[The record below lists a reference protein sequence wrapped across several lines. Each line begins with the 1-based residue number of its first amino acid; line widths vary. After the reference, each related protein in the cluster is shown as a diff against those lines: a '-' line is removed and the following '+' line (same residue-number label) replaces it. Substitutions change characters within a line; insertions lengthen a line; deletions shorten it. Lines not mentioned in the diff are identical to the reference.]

1 MMFSPDLILGGIS
14 LAFSVKAVTL
24 VFIGTLLGV
33 IIGAIPGL
41 GPLMGIILLLPV
53 VISLTPVEGVGLL
66 MAIFVGG
73 SCGGAISAILL
84 GIPGTPLAAATLL
97 DGYPMAKKGRHS
109 EAVGLAFTS
118 SALGGLIAGIFLIF
132 FTPMIAQFA
141 NKFAPPEYAALAIL
155 GLVSIAVVAKERTL
169 KGIIAGLLGL
179 LLATIGTDDLTD
191 GTRFTFDTFHLLG
204 GFHIVSICFGL
215 FAISEV
221 AIQLAQR
228 GQKTK
233 IDLKIKKIQISSL
246 FIIFRHIPNL
256 VRSSI
261 VGAFIGAL
269 PGTGGVTSAFTAYS
283 ISKGRAKPEEKYGD
297 GAPGGV
303 VATESANNATCGGVM
318 IPTLSLGIPGDA
330 SSAIL
335 MSVLLILGYF
345 PGPELFKNSPEVVG
359 GIFYVYILANIFLL
373 GIGVFMAPVFASIL
387 KVREGRLFPIVLLS
401 CAIGTFAVQ
410 YSVFDLWAML
420 GFGVLGTL
428 MRAAKY
434 PLAPVVIGVVLG
446 PIAELNIRKSLL
458 LSDNGFW
465 IFLQRPISL
474 TIIVLAVIVLVWLSY
489 EKYKKSTIVESGHA
503 N

>member
-1 MMFSPDLILGGIS
+1 MFNPDLLYGGIA
-14 LAFSVKAVTL
+14 LALSFKSVLL
-24 VFIGTLLGV
+24 VLIGTVLGV

-97 DGYPMAKKGRHS
+97 DGHPMAKKGKHS
-109 EAVGLAFTS
+109 EAIGLAFTS
-118 SALGGLIAGIFLIF
+118 SALGGLIAGVFLIF
-132 FTPMIAQFA
+132 FTPMIAHFA

-155 GLVSIAVVAKERTL
+155 GLVSIAVVSKESTL
-169 KGIIAGLLGL
+169 KGIVAGLLGL

-191 GTRFTFDTFHLLG
+191 GTRFTFDSFHLLG

-221 AIQLAQR
+221 AIQLASTAARVRLDFKFNNVQF
-228 GQKTK
+228 KSLVTITK
-233 IDLKIKKIQISSL
+233 HL
-246 FIIFRHIPNL
+246 PNL
-256 VRSSI
+256 IRSSI

-283 ISKGRAKPEEKYGD
+283 ISKGRAKPNEKYGE
-297 GAPGGV
+297 GEPGGI

-335 MSVLLILGYF
+335 MSVLLILGFF
-345 PGPELFKNSPEVVG
+345 PGPQLFNSSPEIVS
-359 GIFYVYILANIFLL
+359 GIFYVYILSNIFLL
-373 GIGVFMAPVFASIL
+373 AVGIFLAPLFASIL
-387 KVREGRLFPIVLLS
+387 RLREARLFPIVLLS
-401 CAIGTFAVQ
+401 CAVGTFAVQ

-428 MRAAKY
+428 MRAANF

-458 LSDNGFW
+458 LSDTGFF
-465 IFLQRPISL
+465 IFIQRPISL
-474 TIIVLAVIVLVWLSY
+474 CIIVIAVLILGWLTLD
-489 EKYKKSTIVESGHA
+489 KHRKAKQ
-503 N
+503 

>member
-1 MMFSPDLILGGIS
+1 MFNPDLLFGGLALAMS
-14 LAFSVKAVTL
+14 LKALLL
-24 VFIGTLLGV
+24 VLVGTLLGV
-33 IIGAIPGL
+33 FIGVIPGL

-53 VISLTPVEGVGLL
+53 VITLTPVEGVGLL

-97 DGYPMAKKGRHS
+97 DGYPMAKKGKHS
-109 EAVGLAFTS
+109 EAVGLAFTA

-132 FTPMIAQFA
+132 FTPIIAYFA
-141 NKFAPPEYAALAIL
+141 NKFAPPEYSSLAIL
-155 GLVSIAVVAKERTL
+155 GLVSIAVVSKESTL
-169 KGIIAGLLGL
+169 KGIIAGLFGL
-179 LLATIGTDDLTD
+179 LLATIGTDELTD

-221 AIQLAQR
+221 AIQLASR
-228 GQKTK
+228 GKK
-233 IDLKIKKIQISSL
+233 VKLDLKLNKVQLKSFL
-246 FIIFRHIPNL
+246 IIIRHIPNL
-256 VRSSI
+256 IRSSI

-283 ISKGRAKPEEKYGD
+283 ISKGRAKPNEKYGE
-297 GAPGGV
+297 GAAGGV

-335 MSVLLILGYF
+335 MSVLLILGFF
-345 PGPELFKNSPEVVG
+345 PGPQLFNSSPEIVS
-359 GIFYVYILANIFLL
+359 GIFYVYILSNIFLL
-373 GIGVFMAPVFASIL
+373 VIGIFLAPLFTSIL
-387 KVREGRLFPIVLLS
+387 SIREGRLFPIVLLS
-401 CAIGTFAVQ
+401 CVIGTFAVQ

-420 GFGVLGTL
+420 GFGLIGTI
-428 MRAAKY
+428 MRVANY

-446 PIAELNIRKSLL
+446 PIAEINIRKSLL
-458 LSDNGFW
+458 LSDNGFL
-465 IFLQRPISL
+465 IFIERPISFF
-474 TIIVLAVIVLVWLSY
+474 IIVIAIFVLGWLSID
-489 EKYKKSTIVESGHA
+489 KYKKSRS
-503 N
+503 

>member
-1 MMFSPDLILGGIS
+1 MFNPDLLFGGLALAMS
-14 LAFSVKAVTL
+14 LKALLL
-24 VFIGTLLGV
+24 VLVGTLLGV
-33 IIGAIPGL
+33 FIGAIPGL

-53 VISLTPVEGVGLL
+53 VITLTPVEGVGLL

-97 DGYPMAKKGRHS
+97 DGYPMAKKGKHS
-109 EAVGLAFTS
+109 EAVGLAFTA

-132 FTPMIAQFA
+132 FTPIIAYFA
-141 NKFAPPEYAALAIL
+141 NKFAPPEYSSLAIL
-155 GLVSIAVVAKERTL
+155 GLVSIAVVSKESTL
-169 KGIIAGLLGL
+169 KGIIAGLFGL
-179 LLATIGTDDLTD
+179 LLATIGTDELTD

-221 AIQLAQR
+221 AIQLASR
-228 GQKTK
+228 GKK
-233 IDLKIKKIQISSL
+233 VKLDLKLNKVQLKSFL
-246 FIIFRHIPNL
+246 IIIRHIPNL
-256 VRSSI
+256 IRSSI

-283 ISKGRAKPEEKYGD
+283 ISKGRAKPNEKYGE
-297 GAPGGV
+297 GAAGGV

-335 MSVLLILGYF
+335 MSVLLILGFF
-345 PGPELFKNSPEVVG
+345 PGPQLFNSSPEIVS
-359 GIFYVYILANIFLL
+359 GIFYVYILSNIFLL
-373 GIGVFMAPVFASIL
+373 VIGIFLAPLFTSIL
-387 KVREGRLFPIVLLS
+387 SIREGRLFPIVLLS
-401 CAIGTFAVQ
+401 CVIGTFAVQ

-420 GFGVLGTL
+420 GFGLIGTI
-428 MRAAKY
+428 MRVANY

-446 PIAELNIRKSLL
+446 PIAEINIRKSLL
-458 LSDNGFW
+458 LSDNGFL
-465 IFLQRPISL
+465 IFIERPISFF
-474 TIIVLAVIVLVWLSY
+474 IIVIAIFVLGWLSID
-489 EKYKKSTIVESGHA
+489 KYKKSRP
-503 N
+503 

>member
-1 MMFSPDLILGGIS
+1 MFNPDLLYGGLALAMS
-14 LAFSVKAVTL
+14 LKAVLL
-24 VFIGTLLGV
+24 VLIGTLLGV
-33 IIGAIPGL
+33 FIGAIPGL

-53 VISLTPVEGVGLL
+53 VITLTPVEGVGLL

-97 DGYPMAKKGRHS
+97 DGYPMAKKGKHS
-109 EAVGLAFTS
+109 EAVGLAFTA

-132 FTPMIAQFA
+132 FTPIIAYFA
-141 NKFAPPEYAALAIL
+141 NKFAPPEYSSLAIL
-155 GLVSIAVVAKERTL
+155 GLVSIAVVSKESTL

-179 LLATIGTDDLTD
+179 LLATIGTDELTD

-221 AIQLAQR
+221 AIQLASR
-228 GQKTK
+228 GKK
-233 IDLKIKKIQISSL
+233 VKLDLKLNKVQLKSFL
-246 FIIFRHIPNL
+246 IIIRHIPNL
-256 VRSSI
+256 IRSSI

-283 ISKGRAKPEEKYGD
+283 ISKGRAKPNEKYGE
-297 GAPGGV
+297 GAEGGV

-335 MSVLLILGYF
+335 MSVLLILGFF
-345 PGPELFKNSPEVVG
+345 PGPQLFNSSPEIVS
-359 GIFYVYILANIFLL
+359 GIFYVYILSNIFLL
-373 GIGVFMAPVFASIL
+373 AIGIFLAPLFTSIL
-387 KVREGRLFPIVLLS
+387 SIREGRLFPIVLLS
-401 CAIGTFAVQ
+401 CVIGTFAVQ

-420 GFGVLGTL
+420 GFGLIGTI
-428 MRAAKY
+428 MRVANY

-446 PIAELNIRKSLL
+446 PIAEINIRKSLL
-458 LSDNGFW
+458 LSDNGFL
-465 IFLQRPISL
+465 IFIERPISFF
-474 TIIVLAVIVLVWLSY
+474 IIVIAIFVLGWLSID
-489 EKYKKSTIVESGHA
+489 KYKKSRP
-503 N
+503 

>member
-1 MMFSPDLILGGIS
+1 MFNPDLLYGGLALAMS
-14 LAFSVKAVTL
+14 LKAVLL
-24 VFIGTLLGV
+24 VLIGTLLGV
-33 IIGAIPGL
+33 FIGAIPGL

-53 VISLTPVEGVGLL
+53 VITLTPVEGVGLL

-97 DGYPMAKKGRHS
+97 DGYPMAKNGKHS
-109 EAVGLAFTS
+109 EAVGLAFTA

-132 FTPMIAQFA
+132 FTPIIAYFA
-141 NKFAPPEYAALAIL
+141 NKFAPPEYSSLAIL
-155 GLVSIAVVAKERTL
+155 GLVSIAVVSKESTL

-179 LLATIGTDDLTD
+179 LLATIGTDELTD

-221 AIQLAQR
+221 AIQLASR
-228 GQKTK
+228 GKK
-233 IDLKIKKIQISSL
+233 VKLDLKLNKVQLKSFL
-246 FIIFRHIPNL
+246 IIIRHIPNL
-256 VRSSI
+256 IRSSI

-283 ISKGRAKPEEKYGD
+283 ISKGRAKPNEKYGE
-297 GAPGGV
+297 GAEGGV

-335 MSVLLILGYF
+335 MSVLLILGFF
-345 PGPELFKNSPEVVG
+345 PGPQLFNSSPEIVS
-359 GIFYVYILANIFLL
+359 GIFYVYILSNIFLL
-373 GIGVFMAPVFASIL
+373 VIGIFLAPLFTSIL
-387 KVREGRLFPIVLLS
+387 SIREGRLFPIVLLS
-401 CAIGTFAVQ
+401 CVIGTFAVQ

-420 GFGVLGTL
+420 GFGLIGTI
-428 MRAAKY
+428 MRVANY

-446 PIAELNIRKSLL
+446 PIAEINIRKSLL
-458 LSDNGFW
+458 LSDNGFL
-465 IFLQRPISL
+465 IFIERPISFF
-474 TIIVLAVIVLVWLSY
+474 IIVIAIFVLGWLSID
-489 EKYKKSTIVESGHA
+489 KYKKSRP
-503 N
+503 

>member
-1 MMFSPDLILGGIS
+1 MFNPDLLFGGLALAMS
-14 LAFSVKAVTL
+14 LKALLL
-24 VFIGTLLGV
+24 VLVGTLLGV
-33 IIGAIPGL
+33 FIGAIPGL

-53 VISLTPVEGVGLL
+53 VITLTPVEGVGLL

-97 DGYPMAKKGRHS
+97 DGYPMAKKGKHS
-109 EAVGLAFTS
+109 EAVGLAFTA

-132 FTPMIAQFA
+132 FTPIIAYFA
-141 NKFAPPEYAALAIL
+141 NKFAPPEYSSLAIL
-155 GLVSIAVVAKERTL
+155 GLVSIAVVSKESTL

-179 LLATIGTDDLTD
+179 LLATIGTDELTD

-221 AIQLAQR
+221 AIQLASR
-228 GQKTK
+228 GKK
-233 IDLKIKKIQISSL
+233 VKLDLKLNKVQLKSFL
-246 FIIFRHIPNL
+246 IIIRHIPNL
-256 VRSSI
+256 IRSSI

-283 ISKGRAKPEEKYGD
+283 ISKGRAKPNEKYGE
-297 GAPGGV
+297 GAAGGV

-335 MSVLLILGYF
+335 MSVLLILGFF
-345 PGPELFKNSPEVVG
+345 PGPQLFNSSPEIVS
-359 GIFYVYILANIFLL
+359 GIFYVYILSNIFLL
-373 GIGVFMAPVFASIL
+373 VIGIFLAPLFTSIL
-387 KVREGRLFPIVLLS
+387 SIREGRLFPIVLLS
-401 CAIGTFAVQ
+401 CVIGTFAVQ

-420 GFGVLGTL
+420 GFGLIGTI
-428 MRAAKY
+428 MRVANY

-446 PIAELNIRKSLL
+446 PIAEINIRKSLL
-458 LSDNGFW
+458 LSDNGFL
-465 IFLQRPISL
+465 IFIERPISFF
-474 TIIVLAVIVLVWLSY
+474 IIVIAIFVLGWLSID
-489 EKYKKSTIVESGHA
+489 KYKKSRS
-503 N
+503 

>member
-1 MMFSPDLILGGIS
+1 MFNPDLLFGGLALAMS
-14 LAFSVKAVTL
+14 LKALLL
-24 VFIGTLLGV
+24 VLVGTLLGV
-33 IIGAIPGL
+33 FIGAIPGL

-53 VISLTPVEGVGLL
+53 VITLTPVEGVGLL

-97 DGYPMAKKGRHS
+97 DGYPMAKKGKHS
-109 EAVGLAFTS
+109 EAVGLAFTA

-132 FTPMIAQFA
+132 FTPIIAYFA
-141 NKFAPPEYAALAIL
+141 NKFAPPEYSSLAIL
-155 GLVSIAVVAKERTL
+155 GLVSIAVVSKESTL
-169 KGIIAGLLGL
+169 KGIIAGLFGL
-179 LLATIGTDDLTD
+179 LLATIGTDELTD

-221 AIQLAQR
+221 AIQLASR
-228 GQKTK
+228 GKK
-233 IDLKIKKIQISSL
+233 VKLDLKLNKVQLKSFL
-246 FIIFRHIPNL
+246 IIIGHIPNL
-256 VRSSI
+256 IRSSI

-283 ISKGRAKPEEKYGD
+283 ISKGRAKPNEKYGE
-297 GAPGGV
+297 GAAGGV

-335 MSVLLILGYF
+335 MSVLLILGFF
-345 PGPELFKNSPEVVG
+345 PGPQLFNSSPEIVS
-359 GIFYVYILANIFLL
+359 GIFYVYILSNIFLL
-373 GIGVFMAPVFASIL
+373 VIGIFLAPLFTSIL
-387 KVREGRLFPIVLLS
+387 SIREARLFPIVLLS
-401 CAIGTFAVQ
+401 CVIGTFAVQ

-420 GFGVLGTL
+420 GFGLIGTI
-428 MRAAKY
+428 MRVANY

-446 PIAELNIRKSLL
+446 PIAEINIRKSLL
-458 LSDNGFW
+458 LSDNGFL
-465 IFLQRPISL
+465 IFIERPISFF
-474 TIIVLAVIVLVWLSY
+474 IIVIAIFVLGWLSID
-489 EKYKKSTIVESGHA
+489 KYKKSRS
-503 N
+503 

>member
-1 MMFSPDLILGGIS
+1 MFNPDLLFGGLALAMS
-14 LAFSVKAVTL
+14 LKAL
-24 VFIGTLLGV
+24 VLVLVGTLLGV
-33 IIGAIPGL
+33 FIGAIPGL

-53 VISLTPVEGVGLL
+53 VITLTPVEGVGLL

-97 DGYPMAKKGRHS
+97 DGYPMAKKGKHS
-109 EAVGLAFTS
+109 EAVGLAFTA

-132 FTPMIAQFA
+132 FTPIIAYFA
-141 NKFAPPEYAALAIL
+141 NKFAPPEYSSLAIL
-155 GLVSIAVVAKERTL
+155 GLVSIAVVSKESTL
-169 KGIIAGLLGL
+169 KGIIAGLFGL
-179 LLATIGTDDLTD
+179 LLATIGTDELTD

-221 AIQLAQR
+221 AIQLASR
-228 GQKTK
+228 GKK
-233 IDLKIKKIQISSL
+233 VKLDLKLNKVQLKSFL
-246 FIIFRHIPNL
+246 IIIRHIPNL
-256 VRSSI
+256 IRSSI

-283 ISKGRAKPEEKYGD
+283 ISKGRAKPNEKYGE
-297 GAPGGV
+297 GAAGGV

-335 MSVLLILGYF
+335 MSVLLILGFF
-345 PGPELFKNSPEVVG
+345 PGPQLFNSSPEIVS
-359 GIFYVYILANIFLL
+359 GIFYVYILSNIFLL
-373 GIGVFMAPVFASIL
+373 VIGIFLAPLFTSIL
-387 KVREGRLFPIVLLS
+387 SIREGRLFPIVLLS
-401 CAIGTFAVQ
+401 CVIGTFAVQ

-420 GFGVLGTL
+420 GFGLIGTI
-428 MRAAKY
+428 MRVANY

-446 PIAELNIRKSLL
+446 PIAEINIRKSLL
-458 LSDNGFW
+458 LSDNGFL
-465 IFLQRPISL
+465 IFIERPISFF
-474 TIIVLAVIVLVWLSY
+474 IIVIAIFVLGWLSID
-489 EKYKKSTIVESGHA
+489 KYKKSRS
-503 N
+503 

>member
-1 MMFSPDLILGGIS
+1 MFNPDLLFGGLALAMS
-14 LAFSVKAVTL
+14 LKALLL
-24 VFIGTLLGV
+24 VLVGTLLGV
-33 IIGAIPGL
+33 FIGAIPGL

-53 VISLTPVEGVGLL
+53 VITLTPVEGVGLL

-97 DGYPMAKKGRHS
+97 DGYPMAKKGKHS
-109 EAVGLAFTS
+109 EAVGLAFTA

-132 FTPMIAQFA
+132 FTPIIAYFA
-141 NKFAPPEYAALAIL
+141 NKFAPPEYSSLAIL
-155 GLVSIAVVAKERTL
+155 GLVSIAVVSKESTL
-169 KGIIAGLLGL
+169 KGIIAGLFGL
-179 LLATIGTDDLTD
+179 LLATIGTDELTD

-221 AIQLAQR
+221 AIQLASR
-228 GQKTK
+228 GKK
-233 IDLKIKKIQISSL
+233 VKLDLKLNKVQLKSFL
-246 FIIFRHIPNL
+246 IIIRHIPNL
-256 VRSSI
+256 IRSSI

-283 ISKGRAKPEEKYGD
+283 ISKGRAKPNEKYGE
-297 GAPGGV
+297 GAAGGV

-335 MSVLLILGYF
+335 MSVLLILGFF
-345 PGPELFKNSPEVVG
+345 PGPQLFNSSPEIVS
-359 GIFYVYILANIFLL
+359 GIFYVYILSNIFLL
-373 GIGVFMAPVFASIL
+373 VIGIFLAPLFTSIL
-387 KVREGRLFPIVLLS
+387 SIREGRLFPIVLLS
-401 CAIGTFAVQ
+401 CVIGTFAVQ

-420 GFGVLGTL
+420 GFGLIGTI
-428 MRAAKY
+428 MRVANY

-446 PIAELNIRKSLL
+446 PIAEINIRKSLL
-458 LSDNGFW
+458 LSDNGFL
-465 IFLQRPISL
+465 IFIERPISFF
-474 TIIVLAVIVLVWLSY
+474 IIVIAIFVLGWLSI
-489 EKYKKSTIVESGHA
+489 EKYKKSRS
-503 N
+503 

>member
-1 MMFSPDLILGGIS
+1 MFNPDLLYGGLALAMS
-14 LAFSVKAVTL
+14 LKAVLL
-24 VFIGTLLGV
+24 VLIGTLLGV
-33 IIGAIPGL
+33 FIGAIPGL

-53 VISLTPVEGVGLL
+53 VITLTPVEGVGLL

-97 DGYPMAKKGRHS
+97 DGYPMAKKGKHS
-109 EAVGLAFTS
+109 EAVGLAFTA

-132 FTPMIAQFA
+132 FTPIIAYFA
-141 NKFAPPEYAALAIL
+141 NKFAPPEYSSLAIL
-155 GLVSIAVVAKERTL
+155 GLVSIAVVSKESTL

-179 LLATIGTDDLTD
+179 LLATIGTDELTD

-221 AIQLAQR
+221 AIQLASR
-228 GQKTK
+228 GKK
-233 IDLKIKKIQISSL
+233 VKLDLKLNKVQLKSFL
-246 FIIFRHIPNL
+246 IIIRHIPNL
-256 VRSSI
+256 IRSSI

-283 ISKGRAKPEEKYGD
+283 ISKGRAKPNEKYGE
-297 GAPGGV
+297 GAEGGV

-335 MSVLLILGYF
+335 MSVLLILGFF
-345 PGPELFKNSPEVVG
+345 PGPQLFNSSPEIVS
-359 GIFYVYILANIFLL
+359 GIFYVYILSNIFLL
-373 GIGVFMAPVFASIL
+373 VIGIFLAPLFTSIL
-387 KVREGRLFPIVLLS
+387 SIREGRLFPIVLLS
-401 CAIGTFAVQ
+401 CVIGTFAVQ

-420 GFGVLGTL
+420 GFGLIGTI
-428 MRAAKY
+428 MRVANY

-446 PIAELNIRKSLL
+446 PIAEINIRKSLL
-458 LSDNGFW
+458 LSDNGFL
-465 IFLQRPISL
+465 IFIERPISL
-474 TIIVLAVIVLVWLSY
+474 CIIFIALFILGWLSID
-489 EKYKKSTIVESGHA
+489 KYKKTL
-503 N
+503 

>member
-1 MMFSPDLILGGIS
+1 MFNPDLLFGGLALAMS
-14 LAFSVKAVTL
+14 LKALLL
-24 VFIGTLLGV
+24 VLVGTLLGV
-33 IIGAIPGL
+33 FIGAIPGL

-53 VISLTPVEGVGLL
+53 VITLTPVEGVGLL

-97 DGYPMAKKGRHS
+97 DGYPMAKKGKHS
-109 EAVGLAFTS
+109 EAVGLAFTA

-132 FTPMIAQFA
+132 FTPIIAYFA
-141 NKFAPPEYAALAIL
+141 NKFAPPEYSSLAIL
-155 GLVSIAVVAKERTL
+155 GLVSIAVVSKESTL
-169 KGIIAGLLGL
+169 KGIIAGLFGL
-179 LLATIGTDDLTD
+179 LLATIGTDELTD

-221 AIQLAQR
+221 AIQLATR
-228 GQKTK
+228 GKK
-233 IDLKIKKIQISSL
+233 VKLDLKLNKVQLKSFL
-246 FIIFRHIPNL
+246 IIIRHIPNL
-256 VRSSI
+256 IRSSI

-283 ISKGRAKPEEKYGD
+283 ISKGRAKPNEKYGE
-297 GAPGGV
+297 GAAGGV

-335 MSVLLILGYF
+335 MSVLLILGFF
-345 PGPELFKNSPEVVG
+345 PGPQLFNSSPEIVS
-359 GIFYVYILANIFLL
+359 GIFYVYILSNIFLL
-373 GIGVFMAPVFASIL
+373 VIGIFLAPLFTSIL
-387 KVREGRLFPIVLLS
+387 SIREGRLFPIVLLS
-401 CAIGTFAVQ
+401 CVIGTFAVQ

-420 GFGVLGTL
+420 GFGLIGTI
-428 MRAAKY
+428 MRVANY

-446 PIAELNIRKSLL
+446 PIAEINIRKSLL
-458 LSDNGFW
+458 LSDNGFL
-465 IFLQRPISL
+465 IFIERPISFF
-474 TIIVLAVIVLVWLSY
+474 IIVIAIFVLGWLSID
-489 EKYKKSTIVESGHA
+489 KYKKSRS
-503 N
+503 

>member
-1 MMFSPDLILGGIS
+1 MFNPDLLYGGIT
-14 LAFSVKAVTL
+14 LALSFKAVLL
-24 VFIGTLLGV
+24 VLIGTVLGV
-33 IIGAIPGL
+33 IIVAIPGL

-97 DGYPMAKKGRHS
+97 DGHPMAKKGKHS

-118 SALGGLIAGIFLIF
+118 SALGGLIAGVFLIF
-132 FTPMIAQFA
+132 FTPMIAHFA
-141 NKFAPPEYAALAIL
+141 NKFAPPEYASLAIL
-155 GLVSIAVVAKERTL
+155 GLVSIAVVSKESTL
-169 KGIIAGLLGL
+169 KGIVAGLLGL

-191 GTRFTFDTFHLLG
+191 GTRFTFDSFHLLG

-221 AIQLAQR
+221 AIQLASR
-228 GQKTK
+228 TARVKL
-233 IDLKIKKIQISSL
+233 DLQFNKIQFKSL
-246 FIIFRHIPNL
+246 MMILQHIPNL
-256 VRSSI
+256 IRSSI

-283 ISKGRAKPEEKYGD
+283 ISKGRAKPNEKYGE
-297 GAPGGV
+297 GAPGGI

-318 IPTLSLGIPGDA
+318 IPNLSLGIPGDA

-335 MSVLLILGYF
+335 MSVLLILGFF
-345 PGPELFKNSPEVVG
+345 PGPQLFNSSPEIVS
-359 GIFYVYILANIFLL
+359 GIFYVYILSNIFLL
-373 GIGVFMAPVFASIL
+373 GVGIFLAPLFASIL
-387 KVREGRLFPIVLLS
+387 RLREARLFPIVLLS

-428 MRAAKY
+428 MRAANY

-458 LSDNGFW
+458 LSDTGFF
-465 IFLQRPISL
+465 IFIQRPISL
-474 TIIVLAVIVLVWLSY
+474 CIIVIAVLILGWLTFD
-489 EKYKKSTIVESGHA
+489 KYKKTK
-503 N
+503 

>member
-1 MMFSPDLILGGIS
+1 MFNPDLLFGGLALAMS
-14 LAFSVKAVTL
+14 LKALLL
-24 VFIGTLLGV
+24 VLVGTLLGV
-33 IIGAIPGL
+33 FIGAIPGL

-53 VISLTPVEGVGLL
+53 VITLTPVEGVGLL

-97 DGYPMAKKGRHS
+97 DGYPMAKKGKHS
-109 EAVGLAFTS
+109 EAVGLAFTA

-132 FTPMIAQFA
+132 FTPIIAYFA
-141 NKFAPPEYAALAIL
+141 NKFAPPEYSSLAIL
-155 GLVSIAVVAKERTL
+155 GLVSIAVVSKESTL

-179 LLATIGTDDLTD
+179 LLATIGTDELTD

-221 AIQLAQR
+221 AIQLASR
-228 GQKTK
+228 GKK
-233 IDLKIKKIQISSL
+233 VKLDLKLNKVQLKSFL
-246 FIIFRHIPNL
+246 IIIGHIPNL
-256 VRSSI
+256 IRSSI

-283 ISKGRAKPEEKYGD
+283 ISKGRAKPNEKYGE
-297 GAPGGV
+297 GAAGGV

-335 MSVLLILGYF
+335 MSVLLILGFF
-345 PGPELFKNSPEVVG
+345 PGPQLFNSSPEIVS
-359 GIFYVYILANIFLL
+359 GIFYVYILSNIFLL
-373 GIGVFMAPVFASIL
+373 VIGIFLAPLFTSIL
-387 KVREGRLFPIVLLS
+387 SIREGRLFPIVLLS
-401 CAIGTFAVQ
+401 CVIGTFAVQ

-420 GFGVLGTL
+420 GFGLIGTI
-428 MRAAKY
+428 MRVANY

-446 PIAELNIRKSLL
+446 PIAEINIRKSLL
-458 LSDNGFW
+458 LSDNGFL
-465 IFLQRPISL
+465 IFIERPISFF
-474 TIIVLAVIVLVWLSY
+474 IIVIAIFVMGWLSID
-489 EKYKKSTIVESGHA
+489 KYKKSRS
-503 N
+503 

>member
-1 MMFSPDLILGGIS
+1 MFNPDLLFGGLALAMS
-14 LAFSVKAVTL
+14 LKALLL
-24 VFIGTLLGV
+24 VLVGTLLGV
-33 IIGAIPGL
+33 FIGAIPGL

-53 VISLTPVEGVGLL
+53 VITLTPVEGVGLL

-97 DGYPMAKKGRHS
+97 DGYPMAKKGKHS
-109 EAVGLAFTS
+109 EAVGLAFTA

-132 FTPMIAQFA
+132 FTPIIAYFA
-141 NKFAPPEYAALAIL
+141 NKFAPPEYSSLAIL
-155 GLVSIAVVAKERTL
+155 GLVSIAVVSKESTL

-179 LLATIGTDDLTD
+179 LLATIGTDELTD

-221 AIQLAQR
+221 AIQLASR
-228 GQKTK
+228 GKK
-233 IDLKIKKIQISSL
+233 VKLDLKLNKVQLKSFL
-246 FIIFRHIPNL
+246 IIIGHIPNL
-256 VRSSI
+256 IRSSI

-283 ISKGRAKPEEKYGD
+283 ISKGRAKPNEKYGE
-297 GAPGGV
+297 GAAGGV

-335 MSVLLILGYF
+335 MSVLLILGFF
-345 PGPELFKNSPEVVG
+345 PGPQLFNSSPEIVS
-359 GIFYVYILANIFLL
+359 GIFYVYILSNIFLL
-373 GIGVFMAPVFASIL
+373 AIGIFLAPLFTSIL
-387 KVREGRLFPIVLLS
+387 SIREGRLFPIVLLS
-401 CAIGTFAVQ
+401 CVIGTFAVQ

-420 GFGVLGTL
+420 GFGLIGTI
-428 MRAAKY
+428 MRVANY

-446 PIAELNIRKSLL
+446 PIAEINIRKSLL
-458 LSDNGFW
+458 LSDNGFL
-465 IFLQRPISL
+465 IFIERPISFF
-474 TIIVLAVIVLVWLSY
+474 IIVIAIFVLGWLSID
-489 EKYKKSTIVESGHA
+489 KYKKSRS
-503 N
+503 

>member
-1 MMFSPDLILGGIS
+1 MFNPDLLYGGLALAMS
-14 LAFSVKAVTL
+14 LKAVLL
-24 VFIGTLLGV
+24 VLIGTLLGV
-33 IIGAIPGL
+33 FIGAIPGL

-53 VISLTPVEGVGLL
+53 VITLTPVEGVGLL

-97 DGYPMAKKGRHS
+97 DGYPMAKKGKHS
-109 EAVGLAFTS
+109 EAVGLAFTA

-132 FTPMIAQFA
+132 FTPIIAYFA
-141 NKFAPPEYAALAIL
+141 NKFAPPEYSSLAIL
-155 GLVSIAVVAKERTL
+155 GLVSIAVVSKESTL

-179 LLATIGTDDLTD
+179 LLATIGTDELTD

-221 AIQLAQR
+221 AIQLASR
-228 GQKTK
+228 GKK
-233 IDLKIKKIQISSL
+233 VKLDLKLNKVQLKSFL
-246 FIIFRHIPNL
+246 IIIRHIPNL
-256 VRSSI
+256 IRSSI

-283 ISKGRAKPEEKYGD
+283 ISKGRAKPNEKYGE
-297 GAPGGV
+297 GAEGGV

-335 MSVLLILGYF
+335 MSVLLILGFF
-345 PGPELFKNSPEVVG
+345 PGPQLFNSSPEIVS
-359 GIFYVYILANIFLL
+359 GIFYVYILSNIFLL
-373 GIGVFMAPVFASIL
+373 VIGIFLAPLFTSIL
-387 KVREGRLFPIVLLS
+387 SIREGRLFPIVLLS
-401 CAIGTFAVQ
+401 CVIGTFAVQ

-420 GFGVLGTL
+420 GFGLIGTI
-428 MRAAKY
+428 MRVANY

-446 PIAELNIRKSLL
+446 PIAEINIRKSLL
-458 LSDNGFW
+458 LSDNGFL
-465 IFLQRPISL
+465 IFIERPISFF
-474 TIIVLAVIVLVWLSY
+474 IIVIAIFVLGWLSID
-489 EKYKKSTIVESGHA
+489 KYKKSRS
-503 N
+503 

>member
-1 MMFSPDLILGGIS
+1 M
-14 LAFSVKAVTL
+14 VL
-24 VFIGTLLGV
+24 VGTLLGV
-33 IIGAIPGL
+33 FIGAIPGL

-53 VISLTPVEGVGLL
+53 VITLTPVEGVGLL

-97 DGYPMAKKGRHS
+97 DGYPMAKKGKHS
-109 EAVGLAFTS
+109 EAVGLAFTA

-132 FTPMIAQFA
+132 FTPIIAYFA
-141 NKFAPPEYAALAIL
+141 NKFAPPEYSSLAIL
-155 GLVSIAVVAKERTL
+155 GLVSIAVVSKESTL

-179 LLATIGTDDLTD
+179 LLATIGTDELTD

-221 AIQLAQR
+221 AIQLASR
-228 GQKTK
+228 GKK
-233 IDLKIKKIQISSL
+233 VKLDLKLNKVQLKSFL
-246 FIIFRHIPNL
+246 IIIRHIPNL
-256 VRSSI
+256 IRSSI
-261 VGAFIGAL
+261 VGALIGAL

-283 ISKGRAKPEEKYGD
+283 ISKGRAKPNEKYGE
-297 GAPGGV
+297 GAAGGV

-335 MSVLLILGYF
+335 MSVLLILGFF
-345 PGPELFKNSPEVVG
+345 PGPQLFNSSPEIVS
-359 GIFYVYILANIFLL
+359 GIFYVYILSNIFLL
-373 GIGVFMAPVFASIL
+373 VIGIFLAPLFTSIL
-387 KVREGRLFPIVLLS
+387 SIREGRLFPIVLLS
-401 CAIGTFAVQ
+401 CVIGTFAVQ

-420 GFGVLGTL
+420 GFGLIGTI
-428 MRAAKY
+428 MRVANY

-446 PIAELNIRKSLL
+446 PIAEINIRKSLL
-458 LSDNGFW
+458 LSDNGFL
-465 IFLQRPISL
+465 IFIERPISFF
-474 TIIVLAVIVLVWLSY
+474 IIVIAIFVLGWLSID
-489 EKYKKSTIVESGHA
+489 KYKKPRS
-503 N
+503 

>member
-1 MMFSPDLILGGIS
+1 MFNPDLLYGGIT
-14 LAFSVKAVTL
+14 LALSFKAVLL
-24 VFIGTLLGV
+24 VLIGTVLGV

-97 DGYPMAKKGRHS
+97 DGHPMAKKGKHS

-118 SALGGLIAGIFLIF
+118 SALGGLIAGVFLIF
-132 FTPMIAQFA
+132 FTPMIAHFA
-141 NKFAPPEYAALAIL
+141 NKFAPPEYASLAIL
-155 GLVSIAVVAKERTL
+155 GLVSIAVVSKESTL
-169 KGIIAGLLGL
+169 KGIVAGLLGL

-191 GTRFTFDTFHLLG
+191 GTRFTFDSFHLLG

-221 AIQLAQR
+221 AIQLASR
-228 GQKTK
+228 TARVRL
-233 IDLKIKKIQISSL
+233 DLQFNKIQFKSL
-246 FIIFRHIPNL
+246 IMITQHIPNL
-256 VRSSI
+256 IRSSI

-283 ISKGRAKPEEKYGD
+283 ISKGRAKPNEKYGE
-297 GAPGGV
+297 GAPGGI

-335 MSVLLILGYF
+335 MSVLLILGFF
-345 PGPELFKNSPEVVG
+345 PGPQLFNSSPEIVS
-359 GIFYVYILANIFLL
+359 GIFYVYILSNIFLL
-373 GIGVFMAPVFASIL
+373 GVGIFLAPLFASIL
-387 KVREGRLFPIVLLS
+387 RLREARLFPIVLLS

-428 MRAAKY
+428 MRAANY
-434 PLAPVVIGVVLG
+434 PLAPVVSGVVLG

-458 LSDNGFW
+458 LSDTGFF
-465 IFLQRPISL
+465 IFIQRPISL
-474 TIIVLAVIVLVWLSY
+474 CIIVIAVVILGWLTFD
-489 EKYKKSTIVESGHA
+489 KYKKTK
-503 N
+503 